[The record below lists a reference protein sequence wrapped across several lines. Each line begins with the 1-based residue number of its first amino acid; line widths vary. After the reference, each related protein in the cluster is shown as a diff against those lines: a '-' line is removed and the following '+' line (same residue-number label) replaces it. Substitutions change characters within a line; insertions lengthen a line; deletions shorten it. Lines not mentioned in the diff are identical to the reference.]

1 MRKIALILLIT
12 LLVGIACLEAQT
24 TGKLAV
30 RARDSQGRAL
40 EFVNIVVMS
49 GSQMIT
55 GGQTNE
61 KGQAVII
68 NIPPGVYV
76 VKLSLMGY
84 APMEFHDVR
93 IQVGQTNTI
102 SPTMTSKDFMGETV
116 VVTQT
121 IDRVGKDRTETSR
134 QIEMERFSETSATNL
149 DDILAIQAG
158 FTMVGGELHVRG
170 SRANEVNYTVDG
182 MSVSDPVDGG
192 SSLSVDPDAIKDM
205 KVMTGGFP
213 AEFGNAQS
221 GVINIV
227 TKDGDSFFSGKV
239 EYNTDHLFGTGR
251 NKDVFKFAIGGP
263 IVPFADQSLKE
274 RLTFYLNGG
283 GEWLDGKLRK
293 FYISNPNEDFEI
305 GGRTLL
311 SENYATY
318 NPYKDRSSILGI
330 DVGNR
335 NYNAYNVNLKTKFD
349 LNPTQKFTFGVRGD
363 RDFNFPFSYGW
374 RYALQH
380 YAFTESI
387 QKQYIATYDHV
398 FNNTMNI
405 KLKGS
410 YYTKDYYNGPRG
422 IDRKN
427 YMSLNPH
434 AADDPDK
441 YIEDVLKGNY
451 GYQSVDYD
459 GDGVYDV
466 GFHHSNKWSY
476 NLESQENPRTVPGF
490 NPPGTIYQ
498 NFIDDNTTT
507 VNFRT
512 DFEWQVNQT
521 HLAKTGFE
529 VISNNI
535 KKNQLNNFLTI
546 YEDRRQ
552 AYLRSI
558 YDINNYDLDNWG
570 TDNQVPIALFALE
583 SIAETPESVADL
595 VPIYKP
601 EDYYAAAKASSGKR
615 DGYNAQ
621 PWQLAYYL
629 QDKMDWEGMI
639 INAGMRFD
647 FWYLGSSYDIL
658 QDNGK
663 YVSRDF
669 DKKDRFQMMISPRL
683 GVSHPITERDVLRFA
698 YNYQN
703 QLPQMQYIFTSK
715 TPEDANLSDVT
726 ITVGNPKLEPQIT
739 VTYEV
744 GLSHQ
749 LSEDYVLDM
758 TAYYKNLYNYV
769 STVKERKEG
778 EESVHWYRFISEDY
792 GSARGIDIQM
802 EKILSNFNTW
812 TLAYSLAW
820 ANGNNSSTVIQDENT
835 SYREFPLDWDVRHN
849 VSMNYTF
856 RIGKGEEFFIPFTY
870 YILPVDDI
878 SASLTWSLT
887 SGAPYTPQSQEGNSM
902 LDTNSKRMKASQ
914 GTDLRI
920 SKGIS
925 LPGNTSARVFFDVE
939 NLFKNT
945 QIYSVYPKT
954 GKPWESG
961 EDLVDPIVNY
971 VYPEVAFMH
980 AVATRNPSHINNYRG
995 ITVGISFNF

>member
-1 MRKIALILLIT
+1 
-12 LLVGIACLEAQT
+12 
-24 TGKLAV
+24 
-30 RARDSQGRAL
+30 
-40 EFVNIVVMS
+40 
-49 GSQMIT
+49 
-55 GGQTNE
+55 
-61 KGQAVII
+61 
-68 NIPPGVYV
+68 
-76 VKLSLMGY
+76 
-84 APMEFHDVR
+84 
-93 IQVGQTNTI
+93 
-102 SPTMTSKDFMGETV
+102 
-116 VVTQT
+116 
-121 IDRVGKDRTETSR
+121 
-134 QIEMERFSETSATNL
+134 
-149 DDILAIQAG
+149 
-158 FTMVGGELHVRG
+158 
-170 SRANEVNYTVDG
+170 
-182 MSVSDPVDGG
+182 
-192 SSLSVDPDAIKDM
+192 
-205 KVMTGGFP
+205 
-213 AEFGNAQS
+213 
-221 GVINIV
+221 
-227 TKDGDSFFSGKV
+227 
-239 EYNTDHLFGTGR
+239 
-251 NKDVFKFAIGGP
+251 
-263 IVPFADQSLKE
+263 
-274 RLTFYLNGG
+274 
-283 GEWLDGKLRK
+283 
-293 FYISNPNEDFEI
+293 
-305 GGRTLL
+305 
-311 SENYATY
+311 
-318 NPYKDRSSILGI
+318 
-330 DVGNR
+330 
-335 NYNAYNVNLKTKFD
+335 
-349 LNPTQKFTFGVRGD
+349 
-363 RDFNFPFSYGW
+363 
-374 RYALQH
+374 
-380 YAFTESI
+380 
-387 QKQYIATYDHV
+387 
-398 FNNTMNI
+398 
-405 KLKGS
+405 
-410 YYTKDYYNGPRG
+410 
-422 IDRKN
+422 
-427 YMSLNPH
+427 
-434 AADDPDK
+434 
-441 YIEDVLKGNY
+441 
-451 GYQSVDYD
+451 
-459 GDGVYDV
+459 
-466 GFHHSNKWSY
+466 
-476 NLESQENPRTVPGF
+476 
-490 NPPGTIYQ
+490 
-498 NFIDDNTTT
+498 
-507 VNFRT
+507 
-512 DFEWQVNQT
+512 
-521 HLAKTGFE
+521 
-529 VISNNI
+529 
-535 KKNQLNNFLTI
+535 
-546 YEDRRQ
+546 
-552 AYLRSI
+552 
-558 YDINNYDLDNWG
+558 
-570 TDNQVPIALFALE
+570 DNQVPSALFALE

-663 YVSRDF
+663 FVSRDF
-669 DKKDRFQMMISPRL
+669 DKKDRFQMMVSPRL